1 MTLPKGSYE
10 CEPRKHPL
18 SQACLEAGRSVAD
31 AQPELMHS
39 AMLCRACPPRKNM
52 TKAGVGSRNE
62 VAPTMCNAPP
72 SARTAS
78 VSWPQ
83 FWDPQ
88 NHSFGA
94 GLLGGRLLRTRIV
107 KHVMKRASR
116 PGTTYCTAGAQQAL
130 NDSWAALNDS
140 WAAQNASR
148 APQNDSLAVQNDAAL
163 YPKSPRGAPK

>member
-1 MTLPKGSYE
+1 M
-10 CEPRKHPL
+10 
-18 SQACLEAGRSVAD
+18 SVSRVNIHYHRLAWRQGD
-31 AQPELMHS
+31 PWLMHS
-39 AMLCRACPPRKNM
+39 QNSCTVRCSAGLAPPKKDM

-88 NHSFGA
+88 NHSFGV

-107 KHVMKRASR
+107 KHVNEACRPARHHVLYRGCPAGSAAR
-116 PGTTYCTAGAQQAL
+116 PGSAYAYWQAQQRLRVGPRNRQAEKGKKKKRKS
-130 NDSWAALNDS
+130 DSKRNTAA
-140 WAAQNASR
+140 
-148 APQNDSLAVQNDAAL
+148 
-163 YPKSPRGAPK
+163 KCK

>member
-1 MTLPKGSYE
+1 MDSSQQDAHKFMSQMTLPKGSYE

-39 AMLCRACPPRKNM
+39 AMLCRACHPKKDM

-88 NHSFGA
+88 NHSFSV
-94 GLLGGRLLRTRIV
+94 GLLGGRLFRTRIV
-107 KHVMKRASR
+107 KHVNEACR
-116 PGTTYCTAGAQQAL
+116 PAQHHK
-130 NDSWAALNDS
+130 
-140 WAAQNASR
+140 
-148 APQNDSLAVQNDAAL
+148 L
-163 YPKSPRGAPK
+163 YRGCPRGPAAVTGEAWQP

>member
-1 MTLPKGSYE
+1 MSQMTLPKGSYE

-18 SQACLEAGRSVAD
+18 SQACLEAGRSVAN

-39 AMLCRACPPRKNM
+39 AMLCRACPPKKNM

-62 VAPTMCNAPP
+62 VAPTICNAPP

-78 VSWPQ
+78 VLWPR

-88 NHSFGA
+88 NHSFGV

-107 KHVMKRASR
+107 KHEACWPARHHVLYRGCPAGSEAR
-116 PGTTYCTAGAQQAL
+116 PGSAYAYWQPQQRLRAGSMWMCRLLGTQKL
-130 NDSWAALNDS
+130 NL
-140 WAAQNASR
+140 
-148 APQNDSLAVQNDAAL
+148 PF
-163 YPKSPRGAPK
+163 PR